1 LIQTDIFLNTGS
13 SKKICEDY
21 IIQGYDPVPFVIL
34 ADGCSS
40 SNGTEM
46 GSRILC
52 HLAKQYLRYRR
63 DDLHSINYKKLGNW
77 VIHNAELT
85 IRQLGLSISCLDA
98 TLIIAYTIDNI
109 IKLFMYGDGAIFTKE
124 QGVIKTWKFDFT
136 GNAPYYLS
144 YLIDDFRHELYHNEK
159 HDLIITTE
167 NVGELPFE
175 SLAYD
180 YPLEFT
186 FQKKDMD
193 CMMIASDGMFSFIND
208 DPVNPR
214 IIQTSDLISDFMSF
228 KTTKGE
234 YLKRRFNKALGK
246 LNEGGINHY
255 DDLSVGAFI

>member
-1 LIQTDIFLNTGS
+1 MIHTDIFLEIGS
-13 SKKICEDY
+13 QHKICEDY
-21 IIQGYDPVPFVIL
+21 IISGMLPQPYIIL

-46 GSRILC
+46 GARILC
-52 HLAKQYLRYRR
+52 HLAKQYLQYRA
-63 DDLHSINYKKLGNW
+63 DDLHDLDYKKMGRW
-77 VIHNAELT
+77 IIHNAEMSA
-85 IRQLGLSISCLDA
+85 RQLGLSISCLDA
-98 TLIIAYTIDNI
+98 TLIVAYTIDNV
-109 IKLFMYGDGAIFTKE
+109 IKLFMYGDGAIFIKE
-124 QGVIKTWKFDFT
+124 GDTIKSWKIDFS

-159 HDLIITTE
+159 HDLILNTNE
-167 NVGELPFE
+167 AQASF
-175 SLAYD
+175 AYD
-180 YPLEFT
+180 CNVEYT
-186 FQKKDMD
+186 FVKSELD
-193 CMMIASDGMFSFIND
+193 CLMIASDGIFSFIND

-214 IIQTSDLISDFMSF
+214 IIQTSDLISDFMAF